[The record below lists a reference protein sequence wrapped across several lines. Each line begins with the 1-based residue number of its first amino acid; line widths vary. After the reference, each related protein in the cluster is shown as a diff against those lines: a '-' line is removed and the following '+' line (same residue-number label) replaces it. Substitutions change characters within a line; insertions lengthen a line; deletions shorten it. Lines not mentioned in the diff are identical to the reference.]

1 MDYKHIYL
9 WEDPLTTLPI
19 FTTVLVLL
27 IFICYYSLISLI
39 GCSGLMILLAT
50 SVIKIYSFFMTR
62 VLKKNFSDPLDYIM
76 DPRIPDKRMKELIS
90 DMLITVN
97 LLILDMR
104 HVFLVEDI
112 LDTIKF
118 GLFLWLLAY
127 MGSLIN
133 AITII
138 IIVWTGLFTIPKVKS
153 R

>member
-1 MDYKHIYL
+1 
-9 WEDPLTTLPI
+9 
-19 FTTVLVLL
+19 
-27 IFICYYSLISLI
+27 
-39 GCSGLMILLAT
+39 
-50 SVIKIYSFFMTR
+50 
-62 VLKKNFSDPLDYIM
+62 
-76 DPRIPDKRMKELIS
+76 MKELIS

-104 HVFLVEDI
+104 HVFLFEDI

>member
-1 MDYKHIYL
+1 
-9 WEDPLTTLPI
+9 
-19 FTTVLVLL
+19 
-27 IFICYYSLISLI
+27 
-39 GCSGLMILLAT
+39 
-50 SVIKIYSFFMTR
+50 
-62 VLKKNFSDPLDYIM
+62 
-76 DPRIPDKRMKELIS
+76 MKELIS

-97 LLILDMR
+97 LLILDIR

-112 LDTIKF
+112 LDTMKF

>member
-1 MDYKHIYL
+1 
-9 WEDPLTTLPI
+9 
-19 FTTVLVLL
+19 
-27 IFICYYSLISLI
+27 
-39 GCSGLMILLAT
+39 
-50 SVIKIYSFFMTR
+50 
-62 VLKKNFSDPLDYIM
+62 
-76 DPRIPDKRMKELIS
+76 MKELIS

>member
-1 MDYKHIYL
+1 
-9 WEDPLTTLPI
+9 
-19 FTTVLVLL
+19 
-27 IFICYYSLISLI
+27 
-39 GCSGLMILLAT
+39 
-50 SVIKIYSFFMTR
+50 
-62 VLKKNFSDPLDYIM
+62 
-76 DPRIPDKRMKELIS
+76 MKELIS
-90 DMLITVN
+90 DMLITIN